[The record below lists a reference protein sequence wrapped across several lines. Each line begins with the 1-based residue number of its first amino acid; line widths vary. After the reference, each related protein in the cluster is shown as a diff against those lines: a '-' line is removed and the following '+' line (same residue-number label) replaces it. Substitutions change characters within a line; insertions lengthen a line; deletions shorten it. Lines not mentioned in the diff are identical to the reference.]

1 MTTTLLRVKTI
12 NMAPHRMA
20 ITPRLKQTITLL
32 STKLTPYLHHT
43 NKETQLKIKI
53 SGEHSRSQIST
64 TQLKAKLNH
73 EDKLNQI
80 HITEINVN
88 LNCVRS
94 PSNSCS
100 RNLNHTSKP
109 PPCPVNTLGAGVTK
123 LNIQMSLESLILAA
137 GDIDV
142 VVEEGEG
149 EGEISLDP

>member
-1 MTTTLLRVKTI
+1 MLTTLLPLKTI
-12 NMAPHRMA
+12 NMSPHRIA
-20 ITPRLKQTITLL
+20 ITSHLKYTITLPPI
-32 STKLTPYLHHT
+32 KLTPYLHHT

-64 TQLKAKLNH
+64 TQLKAKLNY

-80 HITEINVN
+80 HITEMQVS

-109 PPCPVNTLGAGVTK
+109 PPCPVNTLRARVTK
-123 LNIQMSLESLILAA
+123 LDIQISLESLILAA

-142 VVEEGEG
+142 VVEEGE
-149 EGEISLDP
+149 